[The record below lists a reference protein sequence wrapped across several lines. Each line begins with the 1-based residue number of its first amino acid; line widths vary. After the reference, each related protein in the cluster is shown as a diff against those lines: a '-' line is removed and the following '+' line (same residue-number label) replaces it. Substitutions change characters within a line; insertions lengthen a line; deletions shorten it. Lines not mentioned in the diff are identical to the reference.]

1 MAEFLTA
8 LDRSRLA
15 LDPSLE
21 ALGLALLLSFVLAQ
35 GVAWLYVW
43 THGGLSYSRTYTQ
56 SLVLLALVVTLVM
69 FVIGDSL
76 VTAFGLLG
84 ALAIIRFRNVL
95 KDTRDTVFVFF
106 VLVVGMA
113 VGSQRHIT
121 AIVGTLAFAA
131 VVAYL
136 RVTDFGS
143 LGRFDG
149 HLSLRLAAGCEASA
163 ESLLARHC
171 FEAKS
176 VSVRQAG
183 AGEPAEHLFQ
193 VRLARR
199 LPRLHLVGQEEH
211 LLQR

>member
-1 MAEFLTA
+1 M
-8 LDRSRLA
+8 
-15 LDPSLE
+15 
-21 ALGLALLLSFVLAQ
+21 G
-35 GVAWLYVW
+35 
-43 THGGLSYSRTYTQ
+43 
-56 SLVLLALVVTLVM
+56 
-69 FVIGDSL
+69 I
-76 VTAFGLLG
+76 FG
-84 ALAIIRFRNVL
+84 FRKAL

-121 AIVGTLAFAA
+121 AIVGTLAFAML
-131 VVAYL
+131 VAYL

-183 AGEPAEHLFQ
+183 VGEPAEHLFQ
-193 VRLARR
+193 VRLRDRR
-199 LPRLHLVGQEEH
+199 RSGELLGELERVAGSTEVSLVLRDELVE
-211 LLQR
+211 L